1 MKCFSRQLLISM
13 NRTEIK
19 SNELNNKT
27 YSTRCCAY
35 VSNAGQK
42 AFLPLTLCFQ
52 FFQGG
57 SYFLEHFNMFLTS
70 NLTHGLD

>member
-1 MKCFSRQLLISM
+1 MKRFSKQLLVSM
-13 NRTEIK
+13 NKTE
-19 SNELNNKT
+19 T
-27 YSTRCCAY
+27 YFTRCFAY
-35 VSNAGQK
+35 ILNSGLK
-42 AFLPLTLCFQ
+42 GFLPLALRFQ